1 MKIYSLEAREWSPTN
16 KIKLLIISS
25 LKISMLGFIHF
36 HQQAFKTLLN
46 MLKSLSCEKNTNLL
60 LKKLN
65 HFRKKNY
72 L

>member
-1 MKIYSLEAREWSPTN
+1 
-16 KIKLLIISS
+16 
-25 LKISMLGFIHF
+25 MLGFIHF
-36 HQQAFKTLLN
+36 HQQSFKTLLN
-46 MLKSLSCEKNTNLL
+46 MLKSLSCEKNTTLL